1 MAYNSNTGIVYIDTS
16 TTPNVGVSIYDIQQ
30 ALGRGD
36 SDIGLLCSDRKW
48 AGTSLVRAEKI
59 NPLAKYKPV
68 RHSALAVLS
77 QAQRAS
83 TRYGFGAG
91 LPPTLDLTQ
100 NNLPQNDWVYKPPR
114 GKGGGDNGEDE
125 WYRFRDFEGY
135 ASGACTPLVVSTG
148 QLVYD
153 SGAESQLI
161 LFGNDKSNAIREDGK
176 RWEPDQSLSL
186 EELLESAS
194 DLYGYY
200 ISFLLIDKTD
210 YAKNLLVTNKTMSDF
225 VNSEY
230 SAFIFPVYA
239 QGQTVSGVTYP
250 PVPILDSS
258 RRGHTFSVIVCL
270 LPGLFPPSGYGY
282 SVYTSAT
289 TPAVSTLAPYS
300 LGFASG
306 CDRTEEQLTSGAFK
320 MDGTAVTSVNVSC
333 IDMATEMTGPGGYTY
348 RAYKIVVRAV
358 YDTTQ
363 ASGYSGREMVVSG
376 PLVITTTEGGNSF
389 PIGTTPNNG
398 VDTINTSAVASLV
411 SQQAGQDKL
420 AYSSSDEFLW
430 VMKNQGALIQTT
442 LKAYVSIDYPMDNPT
457 TPVAGTATIS

>member
-1 MAYNSNTGIVYIDTS
+1 MAYNTNTGIIYIDTNAN
-16 TTPNVGVSIYDIQQ
+16 PNLGVSIYDLQR
-30 ALGRGD
+30 ALGRSEND
-36 SDIGLLCSDRKW
+36 LGLFCSDKKW
-48 AGTSLVRAEKI
+48 SGSSLIRANKT

-68 RHSALAVLS
+68 RHSALAVLT

-100 NNLPQNDWVYKPPR
+100 NNLPQNDWVYLPPR
-114 GKGGGDNGEDE
+114 GKGGGDGGADE
-125 WYRFRDFEGY
+125 WYRIRDFEGY
-135 ASGACTPLVVSTG
+135 AVGACTPLVVSTG

-210 YAKNLLVTNKTMSDF
+210 YAKNLLVTNKTMSNF

-250 PVPILDSS
+250 AVPILESS
-258 RRGHTFSVIVCL
+258 RSGHTFAIIVCL
-270 LPGLFPPSGYGY
+270 LPGNNPPSGYGY
-282 SVYTSAT
+282 SVYTSST
-289 TPAVSTLAPYS
+289 TPAVSTLIPYS

-306 CDRTEEQLTSGAFK
+306 CDRTEVQLASGAFK
-320 MDGTAVTSVNVSC
+320 MDGTVVTSVNVSC

-358 YDTTQ
+358 YDTTL
-363 ASGYSGREMVVSG
+363 ADGYSGREMVVSG
-376 PLVITTTEGGNSF
+376 PLVITTTEGGNTF

-398 VDTINTSAVASLV
+398 VDTINTSAVASLA

-420 AYSSSDEFLW
+420 VYSSSEEFLW
-430 VMKNQGALIQTT
+430 VMKNQGALVQTT